1 MPIIPILGRL
11 KQEDLEFEASVDYIM
26 RLCLKFFFVLLLLL
40 ELGFELRASY
50 LPGRYSTTFAQ
61 ADFKP

>member
-26 RLCLKFFFVLLLLL
+26 RLCLKFFFICFVIVV
-40 ELGFELRASY
+40 GI
-50 LPGRYSTTFAQ
+50 GV
-61 ADFKP
+61 